1 MVKMRYDTSQN
12 CQPVLHME
20 WHIGVQH
27 SVKVLHSNVPPPF
40 MVFEFFQ
47 NHLSSKLI
55 YFTGK
60 GFIIKRFIPKEFL
73 PQYVVR

>member
-1 MVKMRYDTSQN
+1 MIQAKLPTCITY
-12 CQPVLHME
+12 
-20 WHIGVQH
+20 GVAHWSAALSKNQ
-27 SVKVLHSNVPPPF
+27 VLHSNVPPPF

-60 GFIIKRFIPKEFL
+60 GFIIKRFMPKEFL